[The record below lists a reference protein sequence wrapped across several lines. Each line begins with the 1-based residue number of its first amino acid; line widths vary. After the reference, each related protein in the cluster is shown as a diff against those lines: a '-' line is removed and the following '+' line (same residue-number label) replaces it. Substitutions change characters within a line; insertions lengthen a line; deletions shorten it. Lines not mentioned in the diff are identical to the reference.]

1 MQYKKMCTY
10 IIMTDCSFTS
20 IDEMPRYEAPNPFKY
35 DNLTLA
41 KRKKE
46 VEAAFRDYPHVPP
59 SMIEM
64 AWDLIQNNS
73 EEEIADIINS
83 GKWSNAPKKERAT
96 GGVVKSMVI
105 E

>member
-1 MQYKKMCTY
+1 
-10 IIMTDCSFTS
+10 MTEFST
-20 IDEMPRYEAPNPFKY
+20 IDEMPRYEAPNPFNY

-46 VEAAFRDYPHVPP
+46 VETASRDYPNVPQ

-64 AWDLIQNNS
+64 AWDLIQNNP
-73 EEEIADIINS
+73 EAEIDDIINHS
-83 GKWSNAPKKERAT
+83 KWEKAPKKERQT
-96 GGVVKSMVI
+96 GGVVKSMII